1 MFFSLISL
9 AVAAPPQIDNV
20 DIGYNVR
27 LLPIIR
33 FNPDFDSSTDDS
45 TWKSLQTIRL
55 ETKKTW
61 DHLIIKASFQDVRNW
76 GQEPAPVLNS
86 DAFTGV
92 YEGYVQL
99 GAKDNRSFWV
109 RAGRQEYNL
118 HDGMLMWNRPWNPYG
133 ITFNGIRGHYESGA
147 FGIHTSAFV
156 LNGAGKYDTACTA
169 DDCTDFVPET
179 ISSNGDFLYIV
190 DVTYGVNAKLTLLPY
205 FLILQQGA
213 TASDAN
219 RDRKIFSPGLRMQG
233 RLSPDLSYI
242 AEGTFQFGNHNDRS
256 HQAWRASTSFAYTWE
271 SMKFRLFYEERSG
284 DGDATDDLSNDFE
297 PFFSAGHRFRGFG
310 DYVGSTNIRDIG
322 VSVQGTHSRHFNA
335 KVDYHL
341 FQLSNPNGSWY
352 ALGNASRGIGSGD
365 DANLGHELDIVL
377 NWRPVPVCSLILG
390 HVFFLPTG
398 EGSRIEGGDLSMATY
413 LWMRFEEKI

>member
-9 AVAAPPQIDNV
+9 AVAAPPQLDNV
-20 DIGYNVR
+20 DLGYNVR

-133 ITFNGIRGHYESGA
+133 ITFNGVRGHYESGA
-147 FGIHTSAFV
+147 FGIHTAAFV
-156 LNGAGKYDTACTA
+156 LNGAGKYETTCTA
-169 DDCTDFVPET
+169 DDCADFVPET

-242 AEGTFQFGNHNDRS
+242 SEGTFQFGNHNDRS

-322 VSVQGTHSRHFNA
+322 MSVQGTHSRHFNA

-377 NWRPVPVCSLILG
+377 NWRPVPVCSLIFG